1 LFYLYQLI
9 NRGNY
14 KKVMVIISKR
24 GINQFIEKYPKSAKV
39 MLEWYLKTKES
50 DWANFAD
57 IRKVFGATDSV
68 GNGLY
73 VFNVGGNKF
82 RLIARIIFRTRTV
95 FIRFVGTHKEYDKV
109 ILSDL

>member
-1 LFYLYQLI
+1 
-9 NRGNY
+9 
-14 KKVMVIISKR
+14 MVIISKR
-24 GINQFIEKYPKSAKV
+24 AINQFIENYPKSAKV

-50 DWANFAD
+50 TWANFAD
-57 IRKVFGATDSV
+57 IRRVFGSTDSV

-73 VFNVGGNKF
+73 VFNVGGNKY

>member
-1 LFYLYQLI
+1 MVVIAKRAI
-9 NRGNY
+9 NE
-14 KKVMVIISKR
+14 
-24 GINQFIEKYPKSAKV
+24 FIEKYPASAKV

-57 IRKVFGATDSV
+57 IRKVFGATDSA

-73 VFNVGGNKF
+73 VFNVGGNKY

-109 ILSDL
+109 KLSGL

>member
-1 LFYLYQLI
+1 
-9 NRGNY
+9 
-14 KKVMVIISKR
+14 MVIISKR

-73 VFNVGGNKF
+73 VFKF
-82 RLIARIIFRTRTV
+82 RLIARIIFRTPTV

>member
-1 LFYLYQLI
+1 
-9 NRGNY
+9 
-14 KKVMVIISKR
+14 MVIISKR
-24 GINQFIEKYPKSAKV
+24 AINQFIERYPGSAKS

-57 IRKVFGATDSV
+57 IRKVFGAADSV

-73 VFNVGGNKF
+73 VFNIGGNKF

-95 FIRFVGTHKEYDKV
+95 FIRFVGTHKEYDAV
-109 ILSDL
+109 ILFDL

>member
-1 LFYLYQLI
+1 
-9 NRGNY
+9 
-14 KKVMVIISKR
+14 MVVIAKR
-24 GINQFIEKYPKSAKV
+24 AINQFIERYPGSAKV
-39 MLEWYLKTKES
+39 MLEWYLKTKEN

-73 VFNVGGNKF
+73 VFNVGGNKY
-82 RLIARIIFRTRTV
+82 RLITRIIFRTRTV